1 MSIWKWLW
9 NVETKYY
16 DEEITRDTDWGG
28 DESTGGMAVSGG
40 RIQEWLKNEI
50 NGKFGVIRVSEEMD
64 IRNYYSLEMF
74 ATKEDERLYDSDNE
88 TYADLVT
95 RVTIPISAVQGD
107 TYVSM
112 LGANVPLQDIEV
124 KGDVFNVPLNFRAV
138 RITSY
143 GNINVNER
151 GTLVVDVSTD
161 NGETFHTVATL
172 NNVLSS
178 RDYTD
183 DKVYENVNIGGYLA
197 QGRQLVRVRAFFK
210 YEDEATGD
218 IKTVTSSWVSIGN
231 SVTKKTEMSLSLE
244 TNYFTPMLAKNEET
258 GEYNRFVV
266 NYRVMGA
273 IKKRLYV
280 TVYGAV
286 APTTIMKELSA
297 EVDGTTEG
305 ISLGYDANYGFHEHG
320 VREVVAHLE
329 YTDGLGNIIKS
340 EELRNQF
347 MMVNP
352 ESEGYDA
359 TQKYLLLQNVKSEAT
374 NYIQTEVAQYA
385 VYAPDMSDTEV
396 TFKITSAKDVS
407 YTEVTKTVVANTANA
422 VEMTVEIE
430 PEDEGNIPEGYRTRF
445 YVFKGDENFIL
456 SSGLNEFGY
465 YDVYVDNSEAVVPVL
480 GSTFLMNPKNR
491 DNSEAN
497 PKRILNERANNI
509 EVASTWKNFGL
520 INDCWMLD
528 KDGNKVLRVMAGN
541 KLIIHRNILKQF
553 MTSPDSA
560 MTIDIDYKVSNVTDV
575 DNPILAIDGGGGKGL
590 ILNALKGW
598 VKTSSYNDSDNC
610 MFAWREDKRQF
621 LSLNIHNNVRPYGKE
636 CVFPSD
642 KASQAQGSLALARV
656 LLNGDLVREIP
667 FDKTSTSE
675 WCTDENAAIVIG
687 NEGAD
692 IDIYSIRV
700 YENTQVDIKDLL
712 NRNWISSLPTTAEKQ
727 SAKAYNDLLEGGRIT
742 LEKAQAKGLNCI
754 VYHGDRPYAF
764 NTAEPSGWIEYFRY
778 DQNGNFMPEYSGKN
792 CETSKGLQ
800 WKAQGSTAK
809 TYYEH
814 NVQDDNSK
822 VKATIEVPLDKFHE
836 SIKVRVEGDKAY
848 ITGGNLGKNFPL
860 EAEEA
865 EYPYSNGMVTVPD
878 GWFDGNGMYRGMGYC
893 VAPNTALAQKKVA
906 KINWASA
913 MHSHL
918 SAACNSYDDLHYL
931 VVGASPLQQQYLD
944 KGLTRPVSAKRTEPF
959 LMFWE
964 MDGVVYYTG
973 MCIYGAGKM
982 DKVSWGYVKK
992 KHPMFA
998 MFEGADN
1005 NLPLTDFRVPFDEA
1019 VTYDVEEEGFVY
1031 NGSQSFDFDA
1041 GATDDNDV
1049 PKAEIIN
1056 QWKAYHNFIYLNSP
1070 NIDYFDGSI
1079 DQFRLSTQAAQ
1090 NLSTKYWCTE
1100 GDKAFHLVRYDYI
1113 NEKWVDAGLKGA
1125 DGEYAVVDL
1134 RTDIRTK
1141 ATYEKYK
1148 TSTAYATINNAFK
1161 GNFGKFFKANAK
1173 FFMSLESLL
1182 FCYCYVLSFLAGTDN
1197 SSKNTYFKID
1207 PIKQDMS
1214 AQAND
1219 DFSAWWLANFG
1230 VDFNYAE
1237 CYIMYM
1243 DGDDMDSILPVN
1255 NKGNLTKPY
1264 YIERLYPYSDDNP
1277 TVCLYEG
1284 MQNQLFNL
1292 VELIYSDEERSSM
1305 MNRILTAA
1313 QSLVTGDD
1321 KLLGLNDN
1329 KVSVWG
1335 FLHKYFFNIQYYFPK
1350 IAYLEQ
1356 ARIRYEFAELMG
1368 HLGARSVRPIS
1379 QSIGS
1384 QVENEQQFMEQRVV
1398 YMASFA
1404 VFGALGNKS
1413 GAIGIADSV
1422 DEFAFQGSEL
1432 PDGTPADFVFDVTP
1446 HQYIYPC
1453 GFDGQTTRP
1462 TYQRTSPKQT
1472 CKVTVAK
1479 GVVGNSDTSMGLRGV
1494 NYYSDLGDLGTMSI
1508 TTSLIISGKRLTRVI
1523 VDFTD
1528 YRVRPTSITI
1538 NATNAKEVNIQS
1550 PVKDLNLDLS
1560 ELIRVSV
1567 IKFGWYISDVVYP
1580 QSSNLKEIFLSVHPS
1595 SLRLVNV
1602 PNLSKFY
1609 FIETWRYNGYKTI
1622 HIGENVG
1629 TNTNLSFKDFIY
1641 NVYKDQTRE
1650 NLSEANK
1657 NRLQSIHVENIDWD
1671 NFDAE
1676 ALAWLSER
1684 PTCELYGRIGI
1695 VEGTNEYQTAVTWDL
1710 KNKFIKKFGDIDTGN
1725 GDLTLEYRKRNFEAS
1740 TAKIKG
1746 NFFVDDYIVRDK
1758 GYNDVETFDFSVT
1771 PESTYMNTQ
1780 TKIQFSL
1787 EGGNTS
1793 AYSMSADGKLSVNVY
1808 QLSDKQNFATI
1819 NAAVTQYE
1827 NGYFVTEN
1835 VTKKIE
1841 IWNRPAQVGDVVY
1854 YDGTYS
1860 SVDMMDEVKTI
1871 IGRCFY
1877 TAPRKSNGEVNE
1889 VFHNPLDKQK
1899 RLLIGV
1905 SGFKDGTNDN
1915 LYFGPMYT
1923 GHDINS
1929 SLVGYDSEGKPV
1941 GLSIYDSGAPQIY
1954 NITTIRNIA
1963 DRGLLTKD
1971 GQTTSYVNDE
1981 TFLDN
1986 SDLGI
1991 ANGGFKPIAAQ
2002 TQCGDGFAYQETFEL
2017 ITERT
2022 LTSELEVISSPLYKE
2037 GDVVNSGYAKT
2048 LKVVQWRNNILKAGL
2063 KQVGL
2068 EPNTSHFR
2076 IPNGNNEY
2084 DDLLQCIS
2092 AIRTWAKSEEGLGE
2106 TTYWDKWSQVY
2117 YPIASAC
2124 YSYEPNFLN
2133 PNEVLSEKFKKHNW
2147 FAPTIG
2153 QYARIWSYTYKS
2165 ENKKAVLRENCLLD
2179 NIMRGGLTVF
2189 KRFEGGYYW
2198 SITKEDGSRICNFRV
2213 SEGSVGATYNYQ
2225 RSAIRAI
2232 CAF

>member
-50 NGKFGVIRVSEEMD
+50 NGKFGVVRVSEEMD

-88 TYADLVT
+88 TYADLAT

-124 KGDVFNVPLNFRAV
+124 KGDVFNVALNFRAV

-161 NGETFHTVATL
+161 NGDTFHTVATL

-183 DKVYENVNIGGYLA
+183 DKVYENVNIGSYLA
-197 QGRQLVRVRAFFK
+197 QGKQLVRVRASFK

-218 IKTVTSSWVSIGN
+218 IKTVTSSWINIGN
-231 SVTKKTEMSLSLE
+231 SVTKKTEMGLTIE

-266 NYRVMGA
+266 NYRVTGA

-407 YTEVTKTVVANTANA
+407 YTEVTKIVVANTANA

-445 YVFKGDENFIL
+445 YVFKGEENFIL

-497 PKRILNERANNI
+497 PKRILNERANNN
-509 EVASTWKNFGL
+509 EVASTWENFGF
-520 INDCWMLD
+520 INDGWMLD

-541 KLIIHRNILKQF
+541 KLTINRNVFKQF

-560 MTIDIDYKVSNVTDV
+560 MTIDIDFKVSNVTNL
-575 DNPILAIDGGGGKGL
+575 DNPVLAIDGGGGKGL

-598 VKTSSYNDSDNC
+598 VKTASYNDSDNC

-636 CVFPSD
+636 CVFPND
-642 KASQAQGSLALARV
+642 KASQAQGSMALARV
-656 LLNGDLVREIP
+656 LLNGDPVREIP

-712 NRNWISSLPTTAEKQ
+712 NRNWVSSLPTTAEKQ

-742 LEKAQAKGLNCI
+742 LEKAQARGLNCI

-792 CETSKGLQ
+792 CETSKELK

-918 SAACNSYDDLHYL
+918 PAACNSYDDLHYL

-964 MDGVVYYTG
+964 MDGVIYYTG

-1005 NLPLTDFRVPFDEA
+1005 NLPLTDFRVPFDDA
-1019 VTYDVEEEGFVY
+1019 VTYDVDEEGFVY

-1049 PKAEIIN
+1049 PKAEIVN

-1100 GDKAFHLVRYDYI
+1100 GDKAFHLIRYDYI

-1148 TSTAYATINNAFK
+1148 TSTAYATINDAFK
-1161 GNFGKFFKANAK
+1161 GDFGKFFKANAK

-1230 VDFNYAE
+1230 VDFNYTE

-1277 TVCLYEG
+1277 TVSLYEG

-1422 DEFAFQGSEL
+1422 DEFAFQGSEM

-1508 TTSLIISGKRLTRVI
+1508 TTAMIISGKRLVKVFASNI
-1523 VDFTD
+1523 GKF
-1528 YRVRPTSITI
+1528 RPASITI
-1538 NATNAKEVNIQS
+1538 NAVNS
-1550 PVKDLNLDLS
+1550 TYVALNPHSKTPVVLDLS
-1560 ELIRVSV
+1560 KLIRVTTIGVAINVKNV
-1567 IKFGWYISDVVYP
+1567 IFP
-1580 QSSNLKEIFLSVHPS
+1580 ESSNLQRVNIASSIDSVN
-1595 SLRLVNV
+1595 LKNI
-1602 PNLSKFY
+1602 PNLYSFVTNNAVHQGVKSVSIY
-1609 FIETWRYNGYKTI
+1609 D
-1622 HIGENVG
+1622 NVG
-1629 TNTNLSFKDFIY
+1629 VEGFSFQSFVESLI
-1641 NVYKDQTRE
+1641 
-1650 NLSEANK
+1650 NK
-1657 NRLQSIHVENIDWD
+1657 NNLQSIHVENIDWD

-1676 ALAWLSER
+1676 ALAWLADR

-1695 VEGTNEYQTAVTWDL
+1695 AEGTNEYQTAVTWDM

-1758 GYNDVETFDFSVT
+1758 GYNDVETFDFSVA
-1771 PESTYMNTQ
+1771 PESQYMNTQ

-1787 EGGNTS
+1787 ESGNTS
-1793 AYSMSADGKLSVNVY
+1793 AYSMSADGVLSVSMY
-1808 QLSDKQNFATI
+1808 KLSDKQNFATI
-1819 NAAVTQYE
+1819 KAAVTQYE
-1827 NGYFVTEN
+1827 NGSFVTEN

-1841 IWNRPAQVGDVVY
+1841 IWNRPAQIGDVVY
-1854 YDGTYS
+1854 YDGSYGS
-1860 SVDMMDEVKTI
+1860 AEEYDEDGKTAV
-1871 IGRCFY
+1871 GVCCY
-1877 TAPRKSNGEVNE
+1877 VAPRNADGSINATFHDPEDKMTRIAASCVPIAGEGA
-1889 VFHNPLDKQK
+1889 DKNDGLWAL
-1899 RLLIGV
+1899 RPRHYF
-1905 SGFKDGTNDN
+1905 SGDTASHTFWYINTDGTPSAFLREDGVEFVLPPSSFYIVPSNFGIYQDN
-1915 LYFGPMYT
+1915 GSNISNAT
-1923 GHDINS
+1923 
-1929 SLVGYDSEGKPV
+1929 SENV
-1941 GLSIYDSGAPQIY
+1941 
-1954 NITTIRNIA
+1954 R
-1963 DRGLLTKD
+1963 
-1971 GQTTSYVNDE
+1971 
-1981 TFLDN
+1981 DN
-1986 SDLGI
+1986 SDIGLQ
-1991 ANGGFKPIAAQ
+1991 NGGFKPVEASFVAGQ
-2002 TQCGDGFAYQETFEL
+2002 GFAYKETGEWKNR
-2017 ITERT
+2017 RT
-2022 LTSELEVISSPLYKE
+2022 INSKMASVATDYYKE
-2037 GDVVNSGYAKT
+2037 GDVVNIGLSHT
-2048 LKVVQWRNNILKAGL
+2048 LTYIEYRNSILKKGL
-2063 KQVGL
+2063 PEVGISPDTL
-2068 EPNTSHFR
+2068 YFR
-2076 IPNGNNEY
+2076 IPSTEDEVNDLSKAMSALTDYTQNELKLTNY
-2084 DDLLQCIS
+2084 
-2092 AIRTWAKSEEGLGE
+2092 KSFEMI
-2106 TTYWDKWSQVY
+2106 YF
-2117 YPIASAC
+2117 PAFSAC
-2124 YSYEPNFLN
+2124 YAYEPKVSE
-2133 PNEVLSEKFKKHNW
+2133 NEQLFNGFRKHNW
-2147 FAPTIG
+2147 FLPPMGLLMRIG
-2153 QYARIWSYTYKS
+2153 WYLQNDSSYKKLKEKGLFYNPRGLQSWSSTL
-2165 ENKKAVLRENCLLD
+2165 NWTN
-2179 NIMRGGLTVF
+2179 
-2189 KRFEGGYYW
+2189 GGYALYTHNQNL
-2198 SITKEDGSRICNFRV
+2198 SISTSLTTH
-2213 SEGSVGATYNYQ
+2213 SGAFII
-2225 RSAIRAI
+2225 AA

>member
-1 MSIWKWLW
+1 MAWKWFW
-9 NVETKYY
+9 NKQTKYY
-16 DEEITRDTDWGG
+16 DEDITRDTDWGG
-28 DESTGGMAVSGG
+28 DESTGGLAVAGG
-40 RIQEWLKNEI
+40 RVQAWLKNEI

-64 IRNYYSLEMF
+64 VRNYYSLEMF
-74 ATKEDERLYDSDNE
+74 SNKEDEHLYDTDNE
-88 TYADLVT
+88 KYADLLT

-124 KGDVFNVPLNFRAV
+124 KGDVFNVALNFRAV

-178 RDYTD
+178 RDYSD
-183 DKVYENVNIGGYLA
+183 DKVYENVNIGSYLA
-197 QGRQLVRVRAFFK
+197 QGKQLVRVRASFK
-210 YEDEATGD
+210 YEDENTGD
-218 IKTVTSSWVSIGN
+218 IKTVTSSWVSIGQ

-266 NYRVMGA
+266 NYRVIGA

-286 APTTIMKELSA
+286 APTTIVKELSA

-352 ESEGYDA
+352 ESEGYDV

-385 VYAPDMSDTEV
+385 VYAPDMSDTEI

-445 YVFKGDENFIL
+445 YVFKGDENFVL

-465 YDVYVDNSEAVVPVL
+465 YDIYVDNSEAVVPVL

-491 DNSEAN
+491 DNSESN

-509 EVASTWKNFGL
+509 EVASTWENFGF
-520 INDCWMLD
+520 INDGWMLD
-528 KDGNKVLRVMAGN
+528 KDGNKVLRIMAGN
-541 KLIIHRNILKQF
+541 KLTIKRNVFKQF

-560 MTIDIDYKVSNVTDV
+560 MTIDIDFKVSNVTDL
-575 DNPILAIDGGGGKGL
+575 DNPILAINGGGGKGL
-590 ILNALKGW
+590 ILNSLKGW

-621 LSLNIHNNVRPYGKE
+621 LSLNIHNNVRPLGKE
-636 CVFPSD
+636 CVYPND

-656 LLNGDLVREIP
+656 LLNGDPVREIP

-712 NRNWISSLPTTAEKQ
+712 NRNWVSSLPTTAEKQ
-727 SAKAYNDLLEGGRIT
+727 SAKAYNDLLEDGRIT
-742 LEKAQAKGLNCI
+742 LEKAQARGLNCI

-764 NTAEPSGWIEYFRY
+764 NTAEPTGWIEYFRY
-778 DQNGNFMPEYSGKN
+778 NQDGEFMPEYSGKN
-792 CETSKGLQ
+792 CETSKALQ

-822 VKATIEVPLDKFHE
+822 VKATIEVPVEKFHE

-865 EYPYSNGMVTVPD
+865 EYPYANGMVTVPD

-893 VAPNTALAQKKVA
+893 VSPNTSLAQKKVA
-906 KINWASA
+906 KINYASA
-913 MHSHL
+913 MQSHL
-918 SAACNSYDDLHYL
+918 IAACNSYDDLHYL
-931 VVGASPLQQQYLD
+931 VCGASPLQQQYLD

-973 MCIYGAGKM
+973 LCVYGAGKM

-1005 NLPLTDFRVPFDEA
+1005 NLPLTDFRVPFDDA
-1019 VTYDVEEEGFVY
+1019 VTYDVKEEGFVY

-1049 PKAEIIN
+1049 PKAEIVN

-1070 NIDYFDGSI
+1070 NIEYYDGTI
-1079 DQFRLSTQAAQ
+1079 DQFRLSEQATK

-1100 GDKAFHLVRYDYI
+1100 GSKAFQLIRYDYV
-1113 NEKWVDAGLKGA
+1113 NEKWVDAGLKRA

-1148 TSTAYATINNAFK
+1148 TSSAYATINNAFK
-1161 GNFGKFFKANAK
+1161 GDFGKFFKANAK
-1173 FFMSLESLL
+1173 FLMSLDSLL
-1182 FCYCYVLSFLAGTDN
+1182 FCYSYVLSFLAGTDN

-1230 VDFNYAE
+1230 VAFNYSE
-1237 CYIMYM
+1237 CYLMYM

-1264 YIERLYPYSDDNP
+1264 YIERLYPYADDKPNES
-1277 TVCLYEG
+1277 LYEG

-1292 VELIYSDEERSSM
+1292 VELIYSDEERSAF

-1321 KLLGLNDN
+1321 KLLGLQDN

-1413 GAIGIADSV
+1413 GAIGLADTV
-1422 DEFAFQGSEL
+1422 DEFAFQGSEML
-1432 PDGTPADFVFDVTP
+1432 DGSSADFVFDVTP

-1453 GFDGQTTRP
+1453 GFDGQTSKP

-1494 NYYSDLGDLGTMSI
+1494 NYYSNLGDIASISI
-1508 TTSLIISGKRLTRVI
+1508 TTALVIKGKRLMRI
-1523 VDFTD
+1523 EGSMIGRF
-1528 YRVRPTSITI
+1528 RPTSITI
-1538 NATNAKEVNIQS
+1538 DAPNTTYVYFYKSGNTKVS
-1550 PVKDLNLDLS
+1550 LDYS
-1560 ELIRVSV
+1560 KLIRAELLGAAISVSD
-1567 IKFGWYISDVVYP
+1567 IIFP
-1580 QSSNLKEIFLSVHPS
+1580 ESSNLKTIVVTGAPMAEVIVK
-1595 SLRLVNV
+1595 NT
-1602 PNLSKFY
+1602 PNLKKFT
-1609 FIETWRYNGYKTI
+1609 IQPASQHSILTKI

-1629 TNTNLSFKDFIY
+1629 VNTGLSFKDFVQSVY
-1641 NVYKDQTRE
+1641 NNQKS
-1650 NLSEANK
+1650 NP
-1657 NRLQSIHVENIDWD
+1657 RLQSIHVENINWTD
-1671 NFDAE
+1671 FDVN
-1676 ALAWLSER
+1676 ALAWLAER
-1684 PTCELYGRIGI
+1684 PTCELYGTIGI
-1695 VEGTNEYQTAVTWDL
+1695 AEGTNQYQTAVTWDI
-1710 KNKFIKKFGDIDTGN
+1710 KNKFIKKFGDVDSGN
-1725 GDLTLEYRKRNFEAS
+1725 GNLTLDYRKRNFEAS

-1746 NFFVDDYIVRDK
+1746 QFFVDDYIVRDK
-1758 GYNDVETFDFSVT
+1758 GYNDIETFDFSVT
-1771 PESTYMNTQ
+1771 PESNYMNTQ

-1793 AYSMSADGKLSVNVY
+1793 AYSMSTDGKLSVNVY

-1819 NAAVTQYE
+1819 KAAVTQYE
-1827 NGYFVTEN
+1827 GGAYVTESLSK
-1835 VTKKIE
+1835 TIE

-1854 YDGTYS
+1854 YDGSYGS
-1860 SVDMMDEVKTI
+1860 AENYVEGYKTPV
-1871 IGRCFY
+1871 GVCFY
-1877 TAPRKSNGEVNE
+1877 IAPRNADGSINATY
-1889 VFHNPLDKQK
+1889 HNPDDKMSRLMVCREEVSCADKNTWQWGVQAIGENSNNELYTLDENNSKVD
-1899 RLLIGV
+1899 LMIGDSKV
-1905 SGFKDGTNDN
+1905 ATIPDLVYIKKGHSGYLYDRVIFDTTGKYSDNDN
-1915 LYFGPMYT
+1915 YIPYPF
-1923 GHDINS
+1923 
-1929 SLVGYDSEGKPV
+1929 
-1941 GLSIYDSGAPQIY
+1941 
-1954 NITTIRNIA
+1954 
-1963 DRGLLTKD
+1963 
-1971 GQTTSYVNDE
+1971 DE
-1981 TFLDN
+1981 A
-1986 SDLGI
+1986 I
-1991 ANGGFKPIAAQ
+1991 
-2002 TQCGDGFAYQETFEL
+2002 GDGFAFQETL
-2017 ITERT
+2017 NNVKKRT
-2022 LTSELEVISSPLYKE
+2022 LTHELAMLAGENYREGDIINIGYMKNLLCIAKRNEIIRHSENGGEINGIRFPLYIPLKNDNYPIDPIANCISELRL
-2037 GDVVNSGYAKT
+2037 
-2048 LKVVQWRNNILKAGL
+2048 
-2063 KQVGL
+2063 
-2068 EPNTSHFR
+2068 
-2076 IPNGNNEY
+2076 
-2084 DDLLQCIS
+2084 
-2092 AIRTWAKSEEGLGE
+2092 WAKSNDGLGDSQ
-2106 TTYWDKWSQVY
+2106 YGDRWSQLYFPALSV
-2117 YPIASAC
+2117 C
-2124 YSYEPNFLN
+2124 YDYKPTRLLKE
-2133 PNEVLSEKFKKHNW
+2133 EVLSSKFKEHNW
-2147 FAPTIG
+2147 FLPTCGLLARYFVLTFKARDNNSGSDARTDSPLQTAIDKGVLKRMTAANWTSTALSDIRSFIINVWSGG
-2153 QYARIWSYTYKS
+2153 QNANSGRSG
-2165 ENKKAVLRENCLLD
+2165 E
-2179 NIMRGGLTVF
+2179 F
-2189 KRFEGGYYW
+2189 K
-2198 SITKEDGSRICNFRV
+2198 V
-2213 SEGSVGATYNYQ
+2213 SPV
-2225 RSAIRAI
+2225 

>member
-1 MSIWKWLW
+1 MAWKWFW
-9 NVETKYY
+9 NTETKYY

-28 DESTGGMAVSGG
+28 DESTGNQPVSGG
-40 RIQEWLKNEI
+40 RVQEWLKNEI

-64 IRNYYSLEMF
+64 VRNYYSLEMF
-74 ATKEDERLYDSDNE
+74 SSKEDESLYDSDNE
-88 TYADLVT
+88 TYADLIT

-112 LGANVPLQDIEV
+112 LGTNTPLQDIEV
-124 KGDVFNVPLNFRAV
+124 KGDVFNVALNFRAV

-161 NGETFHTVATL
+161 NGDTFHTVATL

-183 DKVYENVNIGGYLA
+183 DKVYENVNIGSYLA
-197 QGRQLVRVRAFFK
+197 QGKQLVRVRAFFK

-218 IKTVTSSWVSIGN
+218 IKTVTSSWINIGN
-231 SVTKKTEMSLSLE
+231 SVTKKTEMGLTLE

-305 ISLGYDANYGFHEHG
+305 ISLGYDTNYGFHEHG

-359 TQKYLLLQNVKSEAT
+359 TKKYLLLQNVKSEAT

-385 VYAPDMSDTEV
+385 VYAPDKSDTEI
-396 TFKITSAKDVS
+396 TFKITDSKDVS
-407 YTEVTKTVVANTANA
+407 YTEVTKTAVANTANSI
-422 VEMTVEIE
+422 EMTVEIE

-445 YVFKGDENFIL
+445 YVFNGDENFIL

-509 EVASTWKNFGL
+509 EVASTWENFGF
-520 INDCWMLD
+520 INDGWMLD
-528 KDGNKVLRVMAGN
+528 EDGNKVLRVMAGS
-541 KLIIHRNILKQF
+541 KLIINRNVLKQF
-553 MTSPDSA
+553 MSAPDSA

-575 DNPILAIDGGGGKGL
+575 DNPIIAIDGGGGKGL

-598 VKTSSYNDSDNC
+598 VKTASYNDSDNC
-610 MFAWREDKRQF
+610 MFAWREDERQF
-621 LSLNIHNNVRPYGKE
+621 LSLNIHNNVRPLGKE
-636 CVFPSD
+636 CVYPSD
-642 KASQAQGSLALARV
+642 KAAQAQGSMAIARV
-656 LLNGDLVREIP
+656 LLNGDPIREIP
-667 FDKTSTSE
+667 FDKTSSSE

-700 YENTQVDIKDLL
+700 YENAQVNAVDLL
-712 NRNWISSLPTTAEKQ
+712 NRNFISSLPTTAEKQ
-727 SAKAYNDLLEGGRIT
+727 AEKAKNDLLEGGRIT
-742 LEKAQAKGLNCI
+742 LEKAQARGLNCI

-792 CETSKGLQ
+792 CETSKGLK

-822 VKATIEVPLDKFHE
+822 VKTTIEVPLDKFHE
-836 SIKVRVEGDKAY
+836 SIKVRVEGGKAY

-893 VAPNTALAQKKVA
+893 VAPNTSLAQKKVA
-906 KINWASA
+906 KINYASA
-913 MHSHL
+913 MQSHL
-918 SAACNSYDDLHYL
+918 IAACKSYDELHYL
-931 VVGASPLQQQYLD
+931 VCGASPMQQQYLD
-944 KGLTRPVSAKRTEPF
+944 KGLTRPVSAKHTEPF

-973 MCIYGAGKM
+973 LCVYGAGKM

-1005 NLPLTDFRVPFDEA
+1005 NLPLTDFRVPFDDA

-1049 PKAEIIN
+1049 PKNEIVN
-1056 QWKAYHNFIYLNSP
+1056 QWKNYHNFIYLNSP
-1070 NIDYFDGSI
+1070 NIDFYDGTI
-1079 DQFRLSTQAAQ
+1079 DNFRLSEQATK

-1100 GDKAFHLVRYDYI
+1100 GSKAYHLIRYDYI
-1113 NEKWVDAGLKGA
+1113 SESWVDAGLKGA
-1125 DGEYAVVDL
+1125 DGQYAVVDL
-1134 RTDIRTK
+1134 KTDIRTK

-1148 TSTAYATINNAFK
+1148 TSTAYATINEAFK
-1161 GNFGKFFKANAK
+1161 GDFGRFFKANAK
-1173 FFMSLESLL
+1173 FLMSLDSLL

-1230 VDFNYAE
+1230 VSFNYSE
-1237 CYIMYM
+1237 CYLMFM

-1264 YIERLYPYSDDNP
+1264 YIERLYPYSDDAP

-1313 QSLVTGDD
+1313 QSLVTNDD
-1321 KLLGLNDN
+1321 NLLGLQDN

-1335 FLHKYFFNIQYYFPK
+1335 FLHKFFFNIQYYFPK

-1368 HLGARSVRPIS
+1368 HTGARAVRPIS

-1404 VFGALGNKS
+1404 VFGTLGNKR
-1413 GAIGIADSV
+1413 GAIGLADTV
-1422 DEFAFQGSEL
+1422 DELAFQGSEM
-1432 PDGTPADFVFDVTP
+1432 PDGSPADFIFDVTP

-1479 GVVGNSDTSMGLRGV
+1479 GVVGTSDTSMGIRGV
-1494 NYYSDLGDLGTMSI
+1494 NYYTDFGNFNDKSI
-1508 TTSLIISGKRLTRVI
+1508 TTGLTISGKRLLNFKCSSYTR
-1523 VDFTD
+1523 F
-1528 YRVRPTSITI
+1528 PFKPSSITF
-1538 NATNAKEVNIQS
+1538 NAIYLKKVTLITNKIFALLDFSKLLRANTIERGGSNDTKVILPSGVNLEHVNI
-1550 PVKDLNLDLS
+1550 PARN
-1560 ELIRVSV
+1560 VS
-1567 IKFGWYISDVVYP
+1567 ISNTP
-1580 QSSNLKEIFLSVHPS
+1580 NLK
-1595 SLRLVNV
+1595 SLQ
-1602 PNLSKFY
+1602 FG
-1609 FIETWRYNGYKTI
+1609 GYSILDTVY
-1622 HIGENVG
+1622 IGSNVG
-1629 TNTNLSFKDFIY
+1629 TNVEGFTVQPLVENIY
-1641 NVYKDQTRE
+1641 SNQK
-1650 NLSEANK
+1650 NK
-1657 NRLQSIHVENIDWD
+1657 PILKSIHVEGINWTD
-1671 NFDAE
+1671 FSAE
-1676 ALAWLSER
+1676 ALEWYCDI
-1684 PTCELYGRIGI
+1684 PTCEFKGEISIYEPDEFRPAI
-1695 VEGTNEYQTAVTWDL
+1695 TWDL
-1710 KNKFIKKFGDIDTGN
+1710 KNKFLKVFGNVDDAKSKDHRGLLLDYAKKPFD
-1725 GDLTLEYRKRNFEAS
+1725 AS
-1740 TAKIKG
+1740 AATISG
-1746 NFFVDDYIVRDK
+1746 NFFVDDLKVCNKEYK
-1758 GYNDVETFDFSVT
+1758 EVEEFVFSVK
-1771 PESTYMNTQ
+1771 PYSQYENTQ
-1780 TKIQFSL
+1780 TKISYSV
-1787 EGGNTS
+1787 EGSGNYT
-1793 AYSMSADGKLSVNVY
+1793 MDADGTFKVRMYELSKVEQTAIIKANV
-1808 QLSDKQNFATI
+1808 SVIKSGAS
-1819 NAAVTQYE
+1819 VVE
-1827 NGYFVTEN
+1827 SVSKE
-1835 VTKKIE
+1835 IE
-1841 IWNRPAQVGDVVY
+1841 VWFRPAKVGDLVY
-1854 YDGTYS
+1854 YDGTYG
-1860 SVDMMDEVKTI
+1860 DAAKDNDEKTV
-1871 IGRCFY
+1871 IGVCCY
-1877 TAPRKSNGEVNE
+1877 VAPRKADGSINE
-1889 VFHNPLDKQK
+1889 KFHNPLDKQTRLMVSVGRLTGSSNKEYLESWIWGIYPGTSNDAPYSTDADGTK
-1899 RLLIGV
+1899 RDLRLNNVPINFIQKIRKLSL
-1905 SGFKDGTNDN
+1905 SGLSLADGTNTNIVNNDSIC
-1915 LYFGPMYT
+1915 
-1923 GHDINS
+1923 DS
-1929 SLVGYDSEGKPV
+1929 SPL
-1941 GLSIYDSGAPQIY
+1941 GLE
-1954 NITTIRNIA
+1954 NN
-1963 DRGLLTKD
+1963 
-1971 GQTTSYVNDE
+1971 
-1981 TFLDN
+1981 
-1986 SDLGI
+1986 
-1991 ANGGFKPIAAQ
+1991 GFKPYNAEFAV
-2002 TQCGDGFAYQETFEL
+2002 GDGFAYNESIEYQNERKIDVSL
-2017 ITERT
+2017 IG
-2022 LTSELEVISSPLYKE
+2022 LT
-2037 GDVVNSGYAKT
+2037 GDGYNVGDMVNSGYAKT
-2048 LKVVQWRNNILKAGL
+2048 LRIIEHRNNLIY
-2063 KQVGL
+2063 
-2068 EPNTSHFR
+2068 HCY
-2076 IPNGNNEY
+2076 NGNLINNMNIPLYPVVESES
-2084 DDLLQCIS
+2084 IS
-2092 AIRTWAKSEEGLGE
+2092 ELDVLAQRISDITQWATGTGEGELGD
-2106 TTYWDKWSQVY
+2106 TQYGRKWRQLY
-2117 YPIASAC
+2117 FPAASAC
-2124 YSYEPNFLN
+2124 YAYEPRVTIEG
-2133 PNEVLSEKFKKHNW
+2133 EVLSDKFKKHNW
-2147 FAPTIG
+2147 FLPTDGLMIRLTW
-2153 QYARIWSYTYKS
+2153 YLYKL
-2165 ENKKAVLRENCLLD
+2165 ENGTLVLREDSPFYDAIIKNK
-2179 NIMRGGLTVF
+2179 F
-2189 KRFEGGYYW
+2189 KINPSSFWSSTETGTTAAWSVNLSRTANTNQLKVYHFE
-2198 SITKEDGSRICNFRV
+2198 
-2213 SEGSVGATYNYQ
+2213 
-2225 RSAIRAI
+2225 AIAM

>member
-107 TYVSM
+107 AYVSM

-183 DKVYENVNIGGYLA
+183 DKAYENVNIGGYLA

-352 ESEGYDA
+352 ESEGYDP

-509 EVASTWKNFGL
+509 EVASTWENFGL

-590 ILNALKGW
+590 VLNALKGW

-964 MDGVVYYTG
+964 MDGVIYYTG

-1005 NLPLTDFRVPFDEA
+1005 NLPLTDFRVPFDDA

-1049 PKAEIIN
+1049 PKAEIVN

-1100 GDKAFHLVRYDYI
+1100 GEKAFHLVRYDYI

-1134 RTDIRTK
+1134 RTNIRTK
-1141 ATYEKYK
+1141 TTYEKYK

-1161 GNFGKFFKANAK
+1161 GDFGKFFKANAK

-1230 VDFNYAE
+1230 VDFNYEE

-1277 TVCLYEG
+1277 TVSLYEG
-1284 MQNQLFNL
+1284 MQNQLFNM

-1422 DEFAFQGSEL
+1422 DEFAFQGSEM

-1479 GVVGNSDTSMGLRGV
+1479 GVVGNSDTSMGIRGV
-1494 NYYSDLGDLGTMSI
+1494 NYYSFLGDFKNMSVSTAI
-1508 TTSLIISGKRLTRVI
+1508 VISGKRMTKIRATHTSPGL
-1523 VDFTD
+1523 F
-1528 YRVRPTSITI
+1528 RPNSIILNTPNVTSLVLY
-1538 NATNAKEVNIQS
+1538 KYGG
-1550 PVKDLNLDLS
+1550 NLIGIDCS
-1560 ELIRVSV
+1560 SLIRTDSV
-1567 IKFGWYISDVVYP
+1567 NLGYDFNDVKFP
-1580 QSSNLKEIFLSVHPS
+1580 ESSNLKYI
-1595 SLRLVNV
+1595 SLGVPCQSAVLQNV
-1602 PNLSKFY
+1602 PNLVQFTYSSDWQHSQIQNLY
-1609 FIETWRYNGYKTI
+1609 
-1622 HIGENVG
+1622 IGKNVA
-1629 TNTNLSFKDFIY
+1629 TNTPNFMDIY
-1641 NVYKDQTRE
+1641 NLVNRIY
-1650 NLSEANK
+1650 SIK
-1657 NRLQSIHVENIDWD
+1657 NNYNIALKSVHIENIDWD

-1695 VEGTNEYQTAVTWDL
+1695 AEGTNEYQTAVTWDI

-1725 GDLTLEYRKRNFEAS
+1725 GDLTLEYRKKNFEAS

-1771 PESTYMNTQ
+1771 PESQYMNTQ

-1808 QLSDKQNFATI
+1808 QLSDKQNFVTI

-1827 NGYFVTEN
+1827 SGSFVTEN

-1841 IWNRPAQVGDVVY
+1841 IWNRPAQVGDMVY
-1854 YDGTYS
+1854 YDGSYG
-1860 SVDMMDEVKTI
+1860 SVDNYVEGEKTP
-1871 IGRCFY
+1871 IGICFY
-1877 TAPRKSNGEVNE
+1877 LAPRNADGTINAT
-1889 VFHNPLDKQK
+1889 FHNPNDKNARLMVSLDCVKQE
-1899 RLLIGV
+1899 LLNDQYDVWRWGASSSKVEDTYVYDMDENGNRIDI
-1905 SGFKDGTNDN
+1905 SIDG
-1915 LYFGPMYT
+1915 
-1923 GHDINS
+1923 
-1929 SLVGYDSEGKPV
+1929 GKTT
-1941 GLSIYDSGAPQIY
+1941 IY
-1954 NITTIRNIA
+1954 NIPKNVNMDVNAANFFINDNTI
-1963 DRGLLTKD
+1963 L
-1971 GQTTSYVNDE
+1971 DE
-1981 TFLDN
+1981 
-1986 SDLGI
+1986 SELGI
-1991 ANGGFKPIAAQ
+1991 KNNGFKPYDASLLA
-2002 TQCGDGFAYQETFEL
+2002 GDGFGYNESSAL
-2017 ITERT
+2017 VANRT
-2022 LTSELEVISSPLYKE
+2022 VDEDIVNLMPSGYKI
-2037 GDVVNSGYAKT
+2037 GDVINSGYART
-2048 LKVVQWRNNILKAGL
+2048 LRTIAHRNNILNHGL
-2063 KQVGL
+2063 LGIGL
-2068 EPNTSHFR
+2068 YPDTEHFH
-2076 IPNGNNEY
+2076 IPKG
-2084 DDLLQCIS
+2084 DDELFELEKCIS
-2092 AIRTWAKSEEGLGE
+2092 SLREWARSDDGLGDVNYHKWE
-2106 TTYWDKWSQVY
+2106 TLY
-2117 YPIASAC
+2117 YPVLSVAYAYQPSTIKG
-2124 YSYEPNFLN
+2124 E
-2133 PNEVLSEKFKKHNW
+2133 EVLLDKFKKHNW
-2147 FAPTIG
+2147 FVPPIGMMVRLFYFIFDTTVTSRPNVREDGLFSAAIKKGLFTPFNNKIG
-2153 QYARIWSYTYKS
+2153 QIDSIASSTPRNSSQY
-2165 ENKKAVLRENCLLD
+2165 N
-2179 NIMRGGLTVF
+2179 GLGAHNNSV
-2189 KRFEGGYYW
+2189 
-2198 SITKEDGSRICNFRV
+2198 SIQSKV
-2213 SEGSVGATYNYQ
+2213 VQ
-2225 RSAIRAI
+2225 RQVWVA

>member
-1 MSIWKWLW
+1 MAWKWFW
-9 NVETKYY
+9 NTDTKYY

-28 DESTGGMAVSGG
+28 DESTGNQPVSGG
-40 RIQEWLKNEI
+40 RVQEWLKNEI
-50 NGKFGVIRVSEEMD
+50 NGKFGVVRVSEEMD

-95 RVTIPISAVQGD
+95 MVTIPISAVQGD

-497 PKRILNERANNI
+497 PKRILNEIANNI
-509 EVASTWKNFGL
+509 EVASTWENFGL

-727 SAKAYNDLLEGGRIT
+727 AAKAYNDLLEGGRIT

-778 DQNGNFMPEYSGKN
+778 NQNGEFMPEYSGKN
-792 CETSKGLQ
+792 CETSKALQ

-918 SAACNSYDDLHYL
+918 PAACNSYDDLHYL

-964 MDGVVYYTG
+964 MDGVIYYTG

-1005 NLPLTDFRVPFDEA
+1005 NLPLTDFRVPFDDA

-1049 PKAEIIN
+1049 PKAEIVN

-1100 GDKAFHLVRYDYI
+1100 GEKAFHLVRYDYI

-1161 GNFGKFFKANAK
+1161 GDFGKFFKANAK

-1230 VDFNYAE
+1230 VEFNYAE

-1413 GAIGIADSV
+1413 GAIGLADSV
-1422 DEFAFQGSEL
+1422 DEFAFQGAEL
-1432 PDGTPADFVFDVTP
+1432 PDGSPADFVFDVTP

-1479 GVVGNSDTSMGLRGV
+1479 GVVGTSDTSMGIRGI
-1494 NYYSDLGDLGTMSI
+1494 NYYSDLGDFGVSI
-1508 TTSLIISGKRLTRVI
+1508 TTAFVISGKRLTRLANTSKQQ
-1523 VDFTD
+1523 F
-1528 YRVRPTSITI
+1528 RPTSITI
-1538 NATNAKEVNIQS
+1538 NATNCTYVNIYAFGS
-1550 PVKDLNLDLS
+1550 SIPIDYSK
-1560 ELIRVSV
+1560 LIRAKTLGTGGYIGNV
-1567 IKFGWYISDVVYP
+1567 ILP
-1580 QSSNLKEIFLSVHPS
+1580 ESSNLSAVSLAGSPTAIEIN
-1595 SLRLVNV
+1595 NV
-1602 PNLSKFY
+1602 PNFKTLSFAVVTRQKN
-1609 FIETWRYNGYKTI
+1609 ITKI
-1622 HIGENVG
+1622 VIGENVG
-1629 TNTNLSFKDFIY
+1629 TNTGFSIQKFVES
-1641 NVYKDQTRE
+1641 VYSQQISATR
-1650 NLSEANK
+1650 K
-1657 NRLQSIHVENIDWD
+1657 LQHIHVENMAWADVD
-1671 NFDAE
+1671 VAMLD
-1676 ALAWLSER
+1676 WLSER

-1695 VEGTNEYQTAVTWDL
+1695 AEGTNEYQTAVTWDL
-1710 KNKFIKKFGDIDTGN
+1710 KNKLIKKFGDIDTGN

-1771 PESTYMNTQ
+1771 PESNYMNTQ

-1819 NAAVTQYE
+1819 KAAVTQYE
-1827 NGYFVTEN
+1827 NGSFVTEN

-1854 YDGTYS
+1854 YDGSYS
-1860 SVDMMDEVKTI
+1860 SAEEYDEGGKTVV
-1871 IGRCFY
+1871 GVCFY
-1877 TAPRKSNGEVNE
+1877 VAPRNADGSINATY
-1889 VFHNPLDKQK
+1889 HNPEDKMC
-1899 RLLIGV
+1899 RFMV
-1905 SGFKDGTNDN
+1905 SLQDVTLESESESINKFA
-1915 LYFGPMYT
+1915 FGPRWNVN
-1923 GHDINS
+1923 I
-1929 SLVGYDSEGKPV
+1929 SEDTTIYSIDASGNKNK
-1941 GLSIYDSGAPQIY
+1941 LSIDDGVTDIY
-1954 NITTIRNIA
+1954 NIPAIRDISQAGVTNDKIF
-1963 DRGLLTKD
+1963 KD
-1971 GQTTSYVNDE
+1971 VLEDFSDE
-1981 TFLDN
+1981 
-1986 SDLGI
+1986 GI
-1991 ANGGFKPIAAQ
+1991 ANNGFKPFPSNVAV
-2002 TQCGDGFAYQETFEL
+2002 GDGFAYNESTML
-2017 ITERT
+2017 LNDRT
-2022 LTSELEVISSPLYKE
+2022 LNQSTAPLASHIYSL
-2037 GDVVNSGYAKT
+2037 GDIVNSGYAKT
-2048 LKVVQWRNNILKAGL
+2048 LNIIAVRNTILKTGFEELGL
-2063 KQVGL
+2063 YPDTK
-2068 EPNTSHFR
+2068 HFH
-2076 IPNGNNEY
+2076 IPSGENELY
-2084 DDLLQCIS
+2084 ELAKCLSEIKN
-2092 AIRTWAKSEEGLGE
+2092 WAKSSDGLNDSYYE
-2106 TTYWDKWSQVY
+2106 KWTSLY
-2117 YPIASAC
+2117 YPAASVC
-2124 YSYEPNFLN
+2124 YAFEPKVKNS
-2133 PNEVLSEKFKKHNW
+2133 EILSEKIKAHNW
-2147 FAPTIG
+2147 FLPPAGLETRLV
-2153 QYARIWSYTYKS
+2153 YYFYDLDRVFNMN
-2165 ENKKAVLRENCLLD
+2165 ENLNSPFRLSIEKGFLSKTERYLYSTTEVD
-2179 NIMRGGLTVF
+2179 
-2189 KRFEGGYYW
+2189 EGGVFCFDIW
-2198 SITKEDGSRICNFRV
+2198 FRV
-2213 SEGSVGATYNYQ
+2213 CSPKGKISYYYV
-2225 RSAIRAI
+2225 RPV

>member
-50 NGKFGVIRVSEEMD
+50 NGKFGVIRVSSEMD

-183 DKVYENVNIGGYLA
+183 DKAYENVNIGGYLA

-218 IKTVTSSWVSIGN
+218 IKTVTSSWVSIGS

-445 YVFKGDENFIL
+445 YVFKGEENFIL

-509 EVASTWKNFGL
+509 EVASTWENFGF
-520 INDCWMLD
+520 INDGWMLD

-541 KLIIHRNILKQF
+541 KLTIKRNVLKQF

-560 MTIDIDYKVSNVTDV
+560 MTIDIDFKVSNVTDV
-575 DNPILAIDGGGGKGL
+575 DNPVLAIDGGGGKGL
-590 ILNALKGW
+590 VLNALKGW

-656 LLNGDLVREIP
+656 LLNGDPVREIP

-712 NRNWISSLPTTAEKQ
+712 NRNWVSSLPTTAEKQ

-822 VKATIEVPLDKFHE
+822 VKATIEVPLDKIHE

-906 KINWASA
+906 KINWASS

-1005 NLPLTDFRVPFDEA
+1005 NLPLTDFRVPFDDA

-1049 PKAEIIN
+1049 PKAEIVN

-1161 GNFGKFFKANAK
+1161 GDFGKFFKANAK

-1230 VDFNYAE
+1230 VDFNYSE

-1508 TTSLIISGKRLTRVI
+1508 TTALIISGKRLTQIRSSYKNQ
-1523 VDFTD
+1523 F
-1528 YRVRPTSITI
+1528 RPSGITI
-1538 NATNAKEVNIQS
+1538 NALNITNVSLNRARNGNIS
-1550 PVKDLNLDLS
+1550 LDCS
-1560 ELIRVSV
+1560 KLIRARR
-1567 IKFGWYISDVVYP
+1567 IELGYIFNGVLLP
-1580 QSSNLKEIFLSVHPS
+1580 ESSNLQTIILTIYPTEINL
-1595 SLRLVNV
+1595 NNI
-1602 PNLSKFY
+1602 PNLSTFTVQPAARQILLTK
-1609 FIETWRYNGYKTI
+1609 I
-1622 HIGENVG
+1622 HIGKNVG
-1629 TNTNLSFKDFIY
+1629 TNTGFSFQGFIES
-1641 NVYKDQTRE
+1641 VYKEQIKS
-1650 NLSEANK
+1650 NSL
-1657 NRLQSIHVENIDWD
+1657 LQSIHVENIDWD

-1695 VEGTNEYQTAVTWDL
+1695 AEGTNEYQTAVTWDM

-1725 GDLTLEYRKRNFEAS
+1725 GDLALEYRKRNFEAS

-1746 NFFVDDYIVRDK
+1746 SFFVDDYIVRDK

-1787 EGGNTS
+1787 EGGNTI
-1793 AYSMSADGKLSVNVY
+1793 AYSMSADGKLSVNPY

-1819 NAAVTQYE
+1819 KASVTQYE
-1827 NGYFVTEN
+1827 NGSFVTEN

-1854 YDGTYS
+1854 YDGSYGS
-1860 SVDMMDEVKTI
+1860 AEKYVEGDKTPV
-1871 IGRCFY
+1871 GVCCY
-1877 TAPRKSNGEVNE
+1877 VAPRNTDGSINAT
-1889 VFHNPLDKQK
+1889 FHNPNDKMNRFMISLKQFYITSDTETMNI
-1899 RLLIGV
+1899 LPYGV
-1905 SGFKDGTNDN
+1905 YARFDDGESRIKSSLYTIASDGSYEELKINGKGINDIID
-1915 LYFGPMYT
+1915 YGYT
-1923 GHDINS
+1923 GHPLPSNYFEEQLFDDSDI
-1929 SLVGYDSEGKPV
+1929 
-1941 GLSIYDSGAPQIY
+1941 GLQNA
-1954 NITTIRNIA
+1954 
-1963 DRGLLTKD
+1963 
-1971 GQTTSYVNDE
+1971 
-1981 TFLDN
+1981 
-1986 SDLGI
+1986 
-1991 ANGGFKPIAAQ
+1991 GFKPFA
-2002 TQCGDGFAYQETFEL
+2002 TNTSYGDGFAYNESEVEL
-2017 ITERT
+2017 NRRK
-2022 LTSELEVISSPLYKE
+2022 LTSELAKISGLNYKE
-2037 GDVVNSGYAKT
+2037 GDIVNSGYAKT
-2048 LKVVQWRNNILKAGL
+2048 LKIIQQRNMIISYSETNAINGIRFPLRNQSSNIDELKTLAD
-2063 KQVGL
+2063 
-2068 EPNTSHFR
+2068 S
-2076 IPNGNNEY
+2076 
-2084 DDLLQCIS
+2084 IS
-2092 AIRTWAKSEEGLGE
+2092 AIKVWAASDEGLGDSNYE
-2106 TTYWDKWSQVY
+2106 KWAQIY
-2117 YPIASAC
+2117 FPAASMC
-2124 YSYEPNFLN
+2124 YAYEPSIKEGEFL
-2133 PNEVLSEKFKKHNW
+2133 SDYFTKHNW
-2147 FAPTIG
+2147 FLPTG
-2153 QYARIWSYTYKS
+2153 GLLLRIWSYFFQYKNS
-2165 ENKKAVLRENCLLD
+2165 KHADRENSPFSEVRRRGILEKAFTLKHWSTSMVNDNESFSLD
-2179 NIMRGGLTVF
+2179 FFNGHGG
-2189 KRFEGGYYW
+2189 
-2198 SITKEDGSRICNFRV
+2198 N
-2213 SEGSVGATYNYQ
+2213 TYT
-2225 RSAIRAI
+2225 ALMECVVTPV

>member
-1 MSIWKWLW
+1 MVNIDNLLGKIENEGATEQGKLTAEEFNILVRAVIENQGSAKSVSYNNGI
-9 NVETKYY
+9 KYY
-16 DEEITRDTDWGG
+16 PDEQGNVDLVIPITS
-28 DESTGGMAVSGG
+28 DESYYAVLNTS
-40 RIQEWLKNEI
+40 IPLT
-50 NGKFGVIRVSEEMD
+50 D
-64 IRNYYSLEMF
+64 III
-74 ATKEDERLYDSDNE
+74 TDNSF
-88 TYADLVT
+88 
-95 RVTIPISAVQGD
+95 I
-107 TYVSM
+107 
-112 LGANVPLQDIEV
+112 
-124 KGDVFNVPLNFRAV
+124 VPLNFQAV
-138 RITSY
+138 K
-143 GNINVNER
+143 INALGSINTNAR
-151 GTLVVDVSTD
+151 GTLTIERSTD
-161 NGETFHTVATL
+161 NGVTFNEVGKLTNTL
-172 NNVLSS
+172 ISENFG
-178 RDYTD
+178 DDEKYTNID
-183 DKVYENVNIGGYLA
+183 LGKYLNSGNQILRVKASYEYEDSVTG
-197 QGRQLVRVRAFFK
+197 LVRTA
-210 YEDEATGD
+210 
-218 IKTVTSSWVSIGN
+218 TSSWVNIGN
-231 SVTKKTEMSLSLE
+231 SVTKTELKLTLE

-266 NYRVMGA
+266 NYRVLGA
-273 IKKRLYV
+273 TKKKLYV
-280 TVYGAV
+280 IVNGSI
-286 APTTIMKELSA
+286 APTTIVKELA
-297 EVDGTTEG
+297 ADVDGTTEG
-305 ISLGYDANYGFHEHG
+305 ISLGYDDNFGFHTHG
-320 VREVVAHLE
+320 VHEVVAYLE
-329 YTDGLGNIIKS
+329 AEDGLGNIIKS

-359 TQKYLLLQNVKSEAT
+359 TKKYLLLQNVKQEAT

-385 VYAPDMSDTEV
+385 VYAPDKSDTET
-396 TFKITSAKDVS
+396 TFKITDSKDVS

-445 YVFKGDENFIL
+445 YVFNGEENFIL

-465 YDVYVDNSEAVVPVL
+465 YDLYVDNSEAVVPVL

-497 PKRILNERANNI
+497 PKRILNERANNN
-509 EVASTWKNFGL
+509 EVASTWENFGF
-520 INDCWMLD
+520 INDGWMLD

-541 KLIIHRNILKQF
+541 KLTIKRNVLKQF

-560 MTIDIDYKVSNVTDV
+560 MTIDIDFKVSNVTDL
-575 DNPILAIDGGGGKGL
+575 DNPVLAVDGGGGKGL

-598 VKTSSYNDSDNC
+598 VKTASYNDSDNC

-712 NRNWISSLPTTAEKQ
+712 NRNWVSSLPTTAEKQ
-727 SAKAYNDLLEGGRIT
+727 AAKAYNDLLEGGRIT
-742 LEKAQAKGLNCI
+742 LEKAQARGLNCI

-792 CETSKGLQ
+792 CETSKELK

-865 EYPYSNGMVTVPD
+865 EYSYSNGMVTVPD

-893 VAPNTALAQKKVA
+893 VAPNTSLAQKKVA
-906 KINWASA
+906 KINYASA
-913 MHSHL
+913 MQSHL
-918 SAACNSYDDLHYL
+918 VAACKSYDDLHYL
-931 VVGASPLQQQYLD
+931 VCGASPLQQQYLD
-944 KGLTRPVSAKRTEPF
+944 KGLTRPVSAKHTEPF

-973 MCIYGAGKM
+973 LCIYGAGKM

-1005 NLPLTDFRVPFDEA
+1005 NLPLTDFRVPFDDA

-1049 PKAEIIN
+1049 PKAEIVN

-1125 DGEYAVVDL
+1125 DGEYEVVDL

-1161 GNFGKFFKANAK
+1161 GDFGKFFKANAK

-1219 DFSAWWLANFG
+1219 EFSAWWLANFG

-1237 CYIMYM
+1237 CYLMFM

-1321 KLLGLNDN
+1321 KMLGLNDN

-1384 QVENEQQFMEQRVV
+1384 QVENEQQFMEQRLV

-1404 VFGALGNKS
+1404 VFGSLGNKS
-1413 GAIGIADSV
+1413 GAIGLADSV
-1422 DEFAFQGSEL
+1422 DEFAFQGAEL
-1432 PDGTPADFVFDVTP
+1432 PDGSPADFVFDVTP

-1472 CKVTVAK
+1472 CKLTVAK
-1479 GVVGNSDTSMGLRGV
+1479 GVVGTSDTSMGIRGI
-1494 NYYSDLGDLGTMSI
+1494 NYYSDLGDLGNMSI
-1508 TTSLIISGKRLTRVI
+1508 TTALVIGGKRLTTIKASYKGGRY
-1523 VDFTD
+1523 FS
-1528 YRVRPTSITI
+1528 PPSFTI
-1538 NATNAKEVNIQS
+1538 NAENITEFNVNVPIRTGINKPNIDFS
-1550 PVKDLNLDLS
+1550 K
-1560 ELIRVSV
+1560 LIRAKT
-1567 IKFGWYISDVVYP
+1567 IKFGWDVAEVVLP
-1580 QSSNLKEIFLSVHPS
+1580 ESSNLTKVEFDNAS
-1595 SLRLVNV
+1595 SIIRLNNV
-1602 PNLSKFY
+1602 PNLRDFVWTTVSRLSWLKSLY
-1609 FIETWRYNGYKTI
+1609 
-1622 HIGENVG
+1622 IGKNVG
-1629 TNTNLSFKDFIY
+1629 TNTGLSFKELVSNIY
-1641 NVYKDQTRE
+1641 TQQTT
-1650 NLSEANK
+1650 N
-1657 NRLQSIHVENIDWD
+1657 NRNDLQSIHVENIDWD

-1676 ALAWLSER
+1676 ALAWLSDR

-1695 VEGTNEYQTAVTWDL
+1695 AEGTNEYQTAVTWDL

-1725 GDLTLEYRKRNFEAS
+1725 GDLILDYRKRNFEAS

-1780 TKIQFSL
+1780 TKIQYSL
-1787 EGGNTS
+1787 EGGNTE
-1793 AYSMSADGKLSVNVY
+1793 AYSISADGVLSVSMYKLN
-1808 QLSDKQNFATI
+1808 STQNFTTI
-1819 NAAVTQYE
+1819 KAAVTQYE
-1827 NGYFVTEN
+1827 NGSFVTEN

-1841 IWNRPAQVGDVVY
+1841 VWNRPAQVGDVVY
-1854 YDGTYS
+1854 YDGSYGS
-1860 SVDMMDEVKTI
+1860 AEYYEGEKTP
-1871 IGRCFY
+1871 IGVCCY
-1877 TAPRKSNGEVNE
+1877 VAPRNE
-1889 VFHNPLDKQK
+1889 DGSINSTYHNPEDKMSRILMSLDEIKSASTLESFNWWQWGTTC
-1899 RLLIGV
+1899 RSTFSLNSLYYLAE
-1905 SGFKDGTNDN
+1905 DGTPQY
-1915 LYFGPMYT
+1915 L
-1923 GHDINS
+1923 
-1929 SLVGYDSEGKPV
+1929 SLDGKTT
-1941 GLSIYDSGAPQIY
+1941 IYDVPTVENCRISQVY
-1954 NITTIRNIA
+1954 VT
-1963 DRGLLTKD
+1963 DDFMEDLSDEGLK
-1971 GQTTSYVNDE
+1971 
-1981 TFLDN
+1981 
-1986 SDLGI
+1986 
-1991 ANGGFKPIAAQ
+1991 NGGFKTFEPDNVF
-2002 TQCGDGFAYQETFEL
+2002 GDGFAYNESIELLNKRKINEETL
-2017 ITERT
+2017 M
-2022 LTSELEVISSPLYKE
+2022 LASPLYKLE
-2037 GDVVNSGYAKT
+2037 DIVNSGYAKT
-2048 LKVVQWRNNILKAGL
+2048 LNIIGYRNKILKTGFTNIGL
-2063 KQVGL
+2063 YPDTKHFHIPSEDGGL
-2068 EPNTSHFR
+2068 PELSECITSLR
-2076 IPNGNNEY
+2076 
-2084 DDLLQCIS
+2084 
-2092 AIRTWAKSEEGLGE
+2092 RWAKSSEGFSDENGE
-2106 TTYWDKWSQVY
+2106 KWSQLY
-2117 YPIASAC
+2117 YPAASAC
-2124 YSYEPNFLN
+2124 YSYKPLN
-2133 PNEVLSEKFKKHNW
+2133 LKDGEILHEKFDRRNW
-2147 FAPTIG
+2147 FLPPFGIL
-2153 QYARIWSYTYKS
+2153 ARIVYYFITTKDGYPSKYKENNPFSKAVKNGIMVPMNNNSNYISVS
-2165 ENKKAVLRENCLLD
+2165 ENNDVDTAGVN
-2179 NIMRGGLTVF
+2179 T
-2189 KRFEGGYYW
+2189 Y
-2198 SITKEDGSRICNFRV
+2198 NFRV
-2213 SEGSVGATYNYQ
+2213 YDNFKADDRLV
-2225 RSAIRAI
+2225 RAL
-2232 CAF
+2232 ASF